1 MTWCPFA
8 SDNGMF
14 FLSQGPGCEQSP
26 QRRIRGVGCVKL
38 WSALPLRTSLG
49 LRSVGDTGTISSK
62 APRTSGVVGLFQGTC
77 VWAKLLQSCPTLAT
91 PWTVALQAPSSVHGI
106 SLQARIPEWV
116 AIPSSRGS
124 FQPREGTMSL
134 KSPSLAGRFFTTS
147 ATREALQGTQDKRYW
162 RTSVTEDFTWKG

>member
-1 MTWCPFA
+1 
-8 SDNGMF
+8 MF
-14 FLSQGPGCEQSP
+14 FLSQGPGVSSLLREGSK
-26 QRRIRGVGCVKL
+26 GWAVLNSG
-38 WSALPLRTSLG
+38 SALPLHTSLG
-49 LRSVGDTGTISSK
+49 LRSVGDMGTISSK

-77 VWAKLLQSCPTLAT
+77 VRAKLLQSCPTLAT

-147 ATREALQGTQDKRYW
+147 ATWEALQGTQDKRY
-162 RTSVTEDFTWKG
+162 

>member
-38 WSALPLRTSLG
+38 WSALPLHTSLG

-77 VWAKLLQSCPTLAT
+77 VWAKLLQSCPTLCD
-91 PWTVALQAPSSVHGI
+91 PMDCSSPGSSVHGI
-106 SLQARIPEWV
+106 LQARILEWV
-116 AIPSSRGS
+116 ATSFSRGS
-124 FQPREGTMSL
+124 SWPRDQTWVSCII
-134 KSPSLAGRFFTTS
+134 GRFFVVW
-147 ATREALQGTQDKRYW
+147 ATRVPLEKLEA
-162 RTSVTEDFTWKG
+162 SE